1 MRGATVRLDRGNR
14 TKPPKLEAVAV
25 SLLVTVAS
33 LSPVIPELWGKHAV
47 VMDLAVQAHKVY
59 LLGTRG
65 LARGDWDP
73 YSYTGRPPMIDYPVP
88 PFLPAVLVYR
98 WLGDPYLACT
108 LIDGIYRSLPC
119 WVWALLKVSG
129 ASTPRADAAMMVYV
143 ASVPFQV
150 VEVFSTRVVTTFS
163 LGTAGAALILR
174 RCGENVLRGLPV
186 LWLWVLSLLGNPLYV
201 LPVLLLESVREK
213 RLLLALL
220 PMVPTAALSLYFLRS
235 AFTWVPPAWTLKS
248 PWEHWVAPGLGML
261 WAVFAASRGGGSVLP
276 VLPWPILWSTEI
288 IAGPVWPLSQLD
300 PWRVL
305 LTAVLSSMVV
315 VERHERLRRIAH
327 LGSGL
332 SAVGFPVLALM
343 VSFQPMQVHWGS
355 GGGTADCRV
364 LVSGDNG
371 FEALS
376 PEFSGEPVYSIAG
389 AFYQGA
395 SEPQLQ
401 SLVPVLML
409 VNDPSACSYPYVNRW
424 EFSEAVEVIRKGFDT
439 YLRTLP
445 IGYVNARG
453 ATVRR
458 LTGRNHMIWCGKP
471 TLALDDA
478 VPVRRFK
485 VLYVGS
491 FSLYGVLW
499 VKLACALGRPPI
511 VPGVYP
517 EAVTSGQ
524 ELDPTEL
531 PWTGDVLVVD
541 KMGWREAVRLGL
553 VKRARVVMKVS
564 GDILPWSRGAD
575 VDEVSTKLVKY
586 VDIVERPRC
595 GALKINSDEIEV
607 RVPGRV
613 EFVLIPWGWAPF
625 WAVDGREG
633 SVCPVGPYMLVK
645 TDGKPAILRY
655 VGWERHQS
663 RAYLVDC
670 ILAVLVSAAWMV
682 GRKPL

>member
-1 MRGATVRLDRGNR
+1 M
-14 TKPPKLEAVAV
+14 AV

-73 YSYTGRPPMIDYPVP
+73 YSYTGRPPMIDYPIL
-88 PFLPAVLVYR
+88 PFLPAVLFHR
-98 WLGDPYLACT
+98 WLADPYLACT
-108 LIDGIYRSLPC
+108 LIDGVYRSLPC
-119 WVWALLKVSG
+119 WIWSILKFKG
-129 ASTPRADAAMMVYV
+129 MSTPRADAAMMVYA
-143 ASVPFQV
+143 ASVPFQI

-174 RCGENVLRGLPV
+174 RCRGSVLRGLPV
-186 LWLWVLSLLGNPLYV
+186 LWLWALSLLGNPLYV
-201 LPVLLLESVREK
+201 LPALLLESMEER

-220 PMVPTAALSLYFLRS
+220 PAVPTAVLSTYFLTS
-235 AFTWVPPAWTLKS
+235 AFTWIPPAWTRAS

-276 VLPWPILWSTEI
+276 VLPWPILWSTEAI
-288 IAGPVWPLSQLD
+288 VGPVWPLSQLD

-305 LTAVLSSMVV
+305 LTAILSSMIV
-315 VERHERLRRIAH
+315 VERYERLRRIAY

-332 SAVGFPVLALM
+332 SAIGFPALALM
-343 VSFQPMQVHWGS
+343 VSFQPMHWES
-355 GGGTADCRV
+355 AGTASWRV
-364 LVSGDNG
+364 LVAGDNG

-376 PEFSGEPVYSIAG
+376 PEFSGKPVYSIAG

-401 SLVPVLML
+401 SLTPVLVL
-409 VNDPSACSYPYVNRW
+409 VNDPSVCSYLYASRW
-424 EFSEAVEVIRKGFDT
+424 EFSKAVEVTRKELDP
-439 YLRTLP
+439 YLRALP
-445 IGYVNARG
+445 IGYVDVRG
-453 ATVRR
+453 TAVRR
-458 LTGRNHMIWCGKP
+458 STGRDRVSWCGRSVL
-471 TLALDDA
+471 TLDNA
-478 VPVRRFK
+478 VPVKRFK

-491 FSLYGVLW
+491 FSLYGILW
-499 VKLACALGRPPI
+499 AKLAGALGRPPI

-517 EAVTSGQ
+517 RTVMSGQ
-524 ELDPTEL
+524 ELDPNEL

-541 KMGWREAVRLGL
+541 KMGWREAVKLGL
-553 VKRARVVMKVS
+553 VKRARVVMRVS
-564 GDILPWSRGAD
+564 GGLLPWSRGAD
-575 VDEVSTKLVKY
+575 VDEVSARLVKY
-586 VDIVERPRC
+586 VDVVNGPRDD
-595 GALKINSDEIEV
+595 ALRIDSDEIEV
-607 RVPGRV
+607 RTPGRA

-625 WAVDGREG
+625 WAVNGREG
-633 SVCPVGPYMLVK
+633 QVCPVGPYMLVK
-645 TDGKPAILRY
+645 TDGKPAIVRY

-663 RAYLVDC
+663 RAYLASCV
-670 ILAVLVSAAWMV
+670 LAVLVSAAWAA